1 MTNLLSESLVGLF
14 FRLDGQRVIGFF
26 QAPLNL
32 IKCELDCAIFLFDD
46 WASQAGCLGRFLVI
60 HAIKD

>member
-1 MTNLLSESLVGLF
+1 MTNLLSKSLVGLF

-26 QAPLNL
+26 QTPCNL
-32 IKCELDCAIFLFDD
+32 IKWELDFAIFLFDD
-46 WASQAGCLGRFLVI
+46 EASQAGYLGRFLVV

>member
-26 QAPLNL
+26 QTPFDL

-46 WASQAGCLGRFLVI
+46 
-60 HAIKD
+60 